1 MALGLTFLFEE
12 VGDWGQPRTVSK
24 ATDQIKFFLKL
35 LFLLIPLEFRV
46 IVLLATSLLYPL
58 AVSSWVEL
66 HGVNIY
72 LFLEE
77 KQGARLALGGFSD
90 TRPPSPF
97 LSSFLAVW
105 RDGLTGGHRQ
115 PSSSQGEI
123 PRGVLVNRQPRGS
136 PAAVPTGYPSC
147 SHRCTSILAEE
158 VSPNL

>member
-77 KQGARLALGGFSD
+77 KQGARLALGGFSGEE
-90 TRPPSPF
+90 TCSYLYTPSLALLVV
-97 LSSFLAVW
+97 LSCCLEGW
-105 RDGLTGGHRQ
+105 LDGRA
-115 PSSSQGEI
+115 
-123 PRGVLVNRQPRGS
+123 S
-136 PAAVPTGYPSC
+136 PAIVFPGRNP
-147 SHRCTSILAEE
+147 
-158 VSPNL
+158 